1 MSKFWFIAVA
11 VLGACGSS
19 SSTTTTTTTTPTAPA
34 ATLCPMDLPGTSVTA
49 TDTSTGGALV
59 FRTTGDLAAL
69 RARLDG
75 WAERHNARH
84 AAMGPLPTGAEAA
97 PASGHDHHHHHH
109 HGDHAA
115 KPAAPVA
122 ADPALMIA
130 AHTRAEVGEV
140 DGGLQLTFV
149 AFPDQLAAVQAEVRG
164 HAEHLAST
172 GCGAP

>member
-19 SSTTTTTTTTPTAPA
+19 TPAAPSTTTPTAPA

-49 TDTSTGGALV
+49 LDTSTGGALV

-97 PASGHDHHHHHH
+97 AASGHDHHHH
-109 HGDHAA
+109 GDHAA
-115 KPAAPVA
+115 TPAAPLA

-130 AHTRAEVGEV
+130 AHTRAEVGEI
-140 DGGLQLTFV
+140 DGGLRLTFV
-149 AFPDQLAAVQAEVRG
+149 AFPEKLAAVQAEVRG
-164 HAEHLAST
+164 HAEHLASA

>member
-49 TDTSTGGALV
+49 TDTSTDTSTGGALV

-84 AAMGPLPTGAEAA
+84 AAMGPLPTGAETAPLFDEEDLGPFTYQRADRGAVLTSYRRAPERVFDDPDEFRLWARRAMEAA
-97 PASGHDHHHHHH
+97 ARR
-109 HGDHAA
+109 ATE
-115 KPAAPVA
+115 KPARPKRGKKRSPA
-122 ADPALMIA
+122 AD
-130 AHTRAEVGEV
+130 
-140 DGGLQLTFV
+140 
-149 AFPDQLAAVQAEVRG
+149 
-164 HAEHLAST
+164 
-172 GCGAP
+172 